1 MVNVSDIITSMPP
14 AHKAVVVLSGGM
26 DSTIVARLAVEKY
39 GASNVSALT
48 FFYKQKQRIEIE
60 KAKAVSSVLGLAN
73 HTVVDLS
80 FLGDMVKGVSANIV
94 DGLAMPT
101 INEILGDPTPVT
113 YVPNRNMIMLSI
125 AAAYAETVG
134 ARVVLTGLQSQD
146 EYSYF
151 DTTPAFVAAMNAVT
165 SQMRK
170 DVIQYHTP
178 FQGLSKSDEIGFI
191 LELDG
196 GVDLLKSTMT
206 CYNPDGELSCGKCPS
221 CAERIRAFMKTLTKD
236 PIPYAVSIP
245 WKLGA

>member
-1 MVNVSDIITSMPP
+1 MKVQTILGSMPDSK
-14 AHKAVVVLSGGM
+14 KAVIILSGGM
-26 DSTIVARLAVEKY
+26 DSSIVARLAVEKY
-39 GASNVSALT
+39 GAENVSALT
-48 FFYKQKQRIEIE
+48 FFYKQKQSIEIE
-60 KAKAVSSVLGLAN
+60 KAKAVSGVLGLAN

-101 INEILGDPTPVT
+101 IKDILGDPTPVT

-134 ARVVLTGLQSQD
+134 AQVVLTGLQSQD

-165 SQMRK
+165 GQMRK
-170 DVIQYHTP
+170 DVIQYFAP
-178 FQGLSKSDEIGFI
+178 FQGLSKSDEISFM

-196 GVDLLKSTMT
+196 GVDLLKNTLT
-206 CYNPDGELSCGKCPS
+206 CYNPEGDVSCGKCPS
-221 CAERIRAFMKTLTKD
+221 CAERIQAFMKCLTKD
-236 PIPYAVSIP
+236 PVPYAVNIP
-245 WKLGA
+245 WKLSV